1 MTKKVKV
8 FWYVLKNSL
17 LPQKKYYKHISQ
29 ASFSFS
35 IKYLFIL
42 TLILNFFLFTYL
54 GLKYNPNKLKSLF
67 SQVSKSLDNYPDD
80 LSIMISN
87 GHLLTTYDRPFF
99 LWLNLKNKVIP
110 LLVIDETARETK
122 INQYKSIFL
131 LTSNHL
137 VYRRPQLSSN
147 LEKVSLKIIPTCFIN
162 KGTIN
167 KTTVSKL
174 QNILNIGSSYIYL
187 WFILFM
193 ALSIIILPTMFFLFL
208 IIFLFFLSII
218 FYLISRIF
226 TSKAS
231 FIDIFQ
237 LSFHSTTLPLLL
249 AYVLN
254 YKTINF
260 SFFSPSI
267 LFLTSVFLFGAVYEH
282 YRNPVKLKK
291 HKNPS
296 ISHHSK
302 KKRS

>member
-1 MTKKVKV
+1 MTKKVKM

-17 LPQKKYYKHISQ
+17 IPQKKYYKHISQ

-42 TLILNFFLFTYL
+42 TLILNLFLFTYL

-67 SQVSKSLDNYPDD
+67 SQISKSLDSYPDD
-80 LSIMISN
+80 LSIMIN
-87 GHLLTTYDRPFF
+87 KGHLLTTYDRPFF

-131 LTSNHL
+131 LTSNYL
-137 VYRRPQLSSN
+137 VYKQPQSSSN
-147 LEKVSLKIIPTCFIN
+147 LEKVSLKTIPTCFIH

-167 KTTVSKL
+167 KTTISKL
-174 QNILNIGSSYIYL
+174 QNILNIGSSYIYF

-193 ALSIIILPTMFFLFL
+193 VLLIIILPTTFFLFL

-226 TSKAS
+226 TSKTS
-231 FIDIFQ
+231 FINIFKF
-237 LSFHSTTLPLLL
+237 SFHSTTLPLLL

-267 LFLTSVFLFGAVYEH
+267 LFLTSIFLFGAVYEH
-282 YRNPVKLKK
+282 YEKSIRLKK

-296 ISHHSK
+296 THHHSK
-302 KKRS
+302 KNRS